1 MSELDRWEERYAA
14 PEYVFGTEPNAFLKK
29 QAARLVRGQR
39 ALSLAD
45 GEGRNGV
52 FLAMRGL
59 DVLSVDF
66 SPKALAKAEALAR
79 SKGVVIRTER
89 ADLSNWRWPENTFD
103 VVVGIFM
110 QFAGAAIRDRIFT
123 GIKRTLKPGGLVLI
137 EGYRPEQ
144 LAYKTGGPQQVENLY
159 TRPMLEKAF
168 AGWEIIE
175 LKSYDELL
183 NEGTR
188 HKGMSAVID
197 LVAKKSTGAP
207 QQRTV
212 PGLSFRVRGRRAPSP
227 PADGTK

>member
-1 MSELDRWEERYAA
+1 MSELERWEERYAA
-14 PEYVFGTEPNAFLKK
+14 PDYVFGTEPNAFLKK
-29 QAARLVRGQR
+29 QASRLSRGQR

-52 FLAMRGL
+52 WLAMRGL

-89 ADLSNWRWPENTFD
+89 ADLSAWRWPENTFD
-103 VVVGIFM
+103 VVAGIFM
-110 QFAGAAIRDRIFT
+110 QFAGPAIRDRIFT

-144 LAYKTGGPQQVENLY
+144 LAYKTGGPKQVENLY

-168 AGWEIIE
+168 AGWEIVE
-175 LKSYDELL
+175 LRSYDDMV
-183 NEGTR
+183 NEGGG
-188 HKGMSAVID
+188 HKGMSALID
-197 LVAKKSTGAP
+197 LVAKKSTGERPRAIPGVRNLRARRPAAP
-207 QQRTV
+207 Q
-212 PGLSFRVRGRRAPSP
+212 
-227 PADGTK
+227 DGTK